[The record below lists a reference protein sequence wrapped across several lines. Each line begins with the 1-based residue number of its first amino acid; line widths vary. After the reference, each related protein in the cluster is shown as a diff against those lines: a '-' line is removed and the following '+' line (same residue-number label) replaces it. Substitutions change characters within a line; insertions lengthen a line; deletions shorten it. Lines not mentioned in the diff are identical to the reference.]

1 VSGTIRGLLES
12 GTALGATDGELLGR
26 FVGRRD
32 EAAFAALVERH
43 GPMVLRA
50 CRSLLGDDHDALD
63 AFQATFLVLARKGG
77 SLWVRDSLGPWLH
90 RVARRAANRAR
101 RDRDRR
107 RAAERRAA
115 EAAPSRSVALEPGR
129 DDLAAAVQEEVDRL
143 PERFRVAVVL
153 CELEGLTSAEAA
165 ATLGLPV
172 GTVASRLSRG
182 RDRLRDRLRRR
193 GLDPKAGA
201 APVVLPAGLAEAT
214 ASAAARFL
222 PTTAAPPGVAAALA
236 IGVLRAMS
244 RNDVWRAAALALA
257 LGASTSGVLALAAR
271 GGASEEPPPAAPP
284 EKAAAKPEA
293 AEVRPGVVLMPVLV
307 DGNVAA
313 TRREPVRLMLLPTS
327 PFTVAIR
334 SILPS
339 GTRVKKGDVVVEL
352 DSGLLR
358 KALVAQTA
366 AASQARIRFQAADQA
381 CEIAKMALDEYKD
394 GIYPAAKA
402 GAQGAVQ
409 AAESA
414 VASSEKRAERVQRL
428 REESA
433 RLLEK
438 RGDAAT
444 PADVLADQEMEDRLD
459 LARLGIQKDRL
470 ELEQARA
477 KLAILE
483 DYTRDKDLKMLQAEW
498 NKAQAERFS
507 RVAEEEREKSQL
519 VALERFIAKASIP
532 APVDG
537 VVDISQLP
545 GTGWPRPGT
554 HVQGGQVVAYIQQD
568 DGRLVVNAEV
578 PDETASRIRPGLR
591 AKVTIAHLPARAG
604 AVLDGVVESIE
615 AQPSPSLQPTLGGPA
630 PETNLAVID
639 LQDPPAGAKP
649 VPLRPGASVRVK
661 FLIDSGPDALGVP
674 RRGLV
679 WYDGAYHVG
688 VRKADG
694 AVEWREVVTG
704 LYNDDVAE
712 VRSGLEP
719 GEAVVADPDPL
730 LSDDQRRRVAIAPP
744 PPPDLPPILWQESGG
759 MGRGFE

>member
-1 VSGTIRGLLES
+1 MTGTIRGLLES

-26 FVGRRD
+26 FVGRGD

-43 GPMVLRA
+43 GPMVLRV

-90 RVARRAANRAR
+90 RVARRAAHRAR
-101 RDRDRR
+101 RDRERR

-115 EAAPSRSVALEPGR
+115 EAAPPQSVAHDLGR

-143 PERFRVAVVL
+143 PERYRVAVVL
-153 CELEGLTSAEAA
+153 CELEGLTSAQAA

-222 PTTAAPPGVAAALA
+222 PPSAAPPGVAAALA

-257 LGASTSGVLALAAR
+257 LGASTTGVLALAAR
-271 GGASEEPPPAAPP
+271 GGASEEPPPAAAP
-284 EKAAAKPEA
+284 EQAAPGPEA
-293 AEVRPGVVLMPVLV
+293 AEVRPGVVSMPFLV
-307 DGNVAA
+307 DGNVTA
-313 TRREPVRLMLLPTS
+313 TQREPVRLMLLPASS
-327 PFTVAIR
+327 PTVAIR

-358 KALVAQTA
+358 NALVAQTA
-366 AASQARIRFQAADQA
+366 AATQAAARLRGAREA
-381 CEIAKMALDEYKD
+381 CEITKMALDEYKD
-394 GIYPAAKA
+394 GIYPAKKA
-402 GAQGAVQ
+402 GARGAVE
-409 AAESA
+409 AAEA
-414 VASSEKRAERVQRL
+414 AFASSEKRSERAQKL
-428 REESA
+428 RDESA

-444 PADVLADQEMEDRLD
+444 PADILADQEMEDRLD
-459 LARLGIQKDRL
+459 LARLGIQKARL
-470 ELEQARA
+470 ELEQARVN
-477 KLAILE
+477 LAILE
-483 DYTRDKDLKMLQAEW
+483 DYTRDKDIKMLQAEW
-498 NKAQAERFS
+498 SKAEAERFS

-519 VALERFIAKASIP
+519 VALERFIARASIP

-537 VVDISQLP
+537 VVDVAVLP
-545 GTGWPRPGT
+545 GSGRLRPGT
-554 HVQGGQVVAYIQQD
+554 HIPGGQIVAYIQQD
-568 DGRLVVNAEV
+568 DGRLAVTAAV
-578 PDETASRIRPGLR
+578 PEEASSRIRPGLR
-591 AKVTIAHLPARAG
+591 AKVRVESLPATG

-615 AQPSPSLQPTLGGPA
+615 EQPPSSLQPTLGVPA
-630 PETNLAVID
+630 SASRLAVIE
-639 LQDPPAGAKP
+639 LRDPPAGTKP
-649 VPLRPGASVRVK
+649 VPLRPGASVKVK
-661 FLIDSGPDALGVP
+661 FLIESGPDALSVP

-679 WYDGAYHVG
+679 WHDGAYHVG

-704 LYNDDVAE
+704 LYNDEVAE
-712 VRSGLEP
+712 VREGLEP
-719 GEAVVADPDPL
+719 GEAVVADPEPL
-730 LSDDQRRRVAIAPP
+730 LSDDQRRRIAIAPP
-744 PPPDLPPILWQESGG
+744 PPPGLPPLGPESGG
-759 MGRGFE
+759 MGRGFQ